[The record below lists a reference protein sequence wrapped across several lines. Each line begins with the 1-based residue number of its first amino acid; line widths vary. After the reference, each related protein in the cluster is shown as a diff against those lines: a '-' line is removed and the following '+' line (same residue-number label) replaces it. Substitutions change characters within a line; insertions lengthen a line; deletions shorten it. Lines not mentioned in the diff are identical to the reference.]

1 MEGLIFGILQYIN
14 FVKEA
19 LRWIAQQHSRDYT
32 KYIYEYFSRKA
43 PLTSIVYL
51 GDHVSHVHCSLWHKQ
66 CAL

>member
-43 PLTSIVYL
+43 PLTSIAL
-51 GDHVSHVHCSLWHKQ
+51 TSHVHCSLWHKQ